1 MLQKH
6 GHLETLSNH
15 TKESLRKN
23 LTGQCTLMEYLPF
36 PCPAIKYFLQEIK
49 KLAVTK
55 NQLSVPGQLLN
66 NH

>member
-6 GHLETLSNH
+6 VHLETLSNH

-23 LTGQCTLMEYLPF
+23 LTGQCTPMEYLPF

-49 KLAVTK
+49 K
-55 NQLSVPGQLLN
+55 
-66 NH
+66 